1 MQQPAIRRTAVRA
14 NNAVTGYPARH
25 ESAPRTA
32 GGDSHWRWL
41 PSLYFA
47 QGLPYIVVTGVSV
60 IMYKRLGLSNT
71 DIALYTS
78 WFYLPWIL
86 KPFWSPLVDLLK
98 TRRYWIV
105 AMQFCVGAALGG
117 IALTVPTDHSLQYTL
132 LLFWLL
138 AFSSA
143 THDIAADG
151 FYMLALSKHDQAWFV
166 GVRNT
171 FFRLAMISGQG
182 LLVVVAGYL
191 ESASFLGNSVPLAW
205 SYTFLMACAV
215 FLLLAAFHG
224 RSLPRPGKDTA
235 GRRLTPSTL
244 LPEFIETFV
253 SFFRKK
259 HIGVI
264 LAFLLLYRFSEAQL
278 VKISAP
284 FLLDPRAA
292 GGLALSTT
300 EVGVATGVT
309 GVVMLLIG
317 GLAGGFLAARNGL
330 RYWLLWMVAAINVP
344 NAVYALLAYTLPS
357 SFAVVNVAVAVEQFG
372 YGFGFTAFTLYMLY
386 VADGPHRTAHF
397 AICTGF
403 MALGMMIPGMFSGW
417 LQEMIGY
424 RYFFVWI
431 LAATIPSFIVTR
443 LIPLDADFGK
453 PASDIEEPEP

>member
-1 MQQPAIRRTAVRA
+1 MRRECD
-14 NNAVTGYPARH
+14 G
-25 ESAPRTA
+25 PR
-32 GGDSHWRWL
+32 GGHWRWL

-47 QGLPYIVVTGVSV
+47 QGLPYIIVTSVSV

-71 DIALYTS
+71 EAALYTS

-98 TRRYWIV
+98 TKRYWIV
-105 AMQFCVGAALGG
+105 AMQICIGAALGG
-117 IALTVPTDHSLQYTL
+117 IALTVPTGLFLQYTL

-138 AFSSA
+138 AFGSA

-151 FYMLALSKHDQAWFV
+151 FYMLALSKHEQAWFV
-166 GVRNT
+166 GVRNS

-182 LLVVVAGYL
+182 LLVIVAGYL
-191 ESASFLGNSVPLAW
+191 ESAGFLGNSVPLAW
-205 SYTFLMACAV
+205 SCTFLLACAV
-215 FLLLAAFHG
+215 FLVLAGFHG
-224 RSLPRPGKDTA
+224 RSLPRPDADTA
-235 GRRLTPSTL
+235 GRQQTL
-244 LPEFIETFV
+244 SSLMPDFIETFT
-253 SFFRKK
+253 SFFRKEQ
-259 HIGVI
+259 IGII

-300 EVGVATGVT
+300 EVGIATGVT
-309 GVVMLLIG
+309 GVMMLLLG
-317 GLAGGFLAARNGL
+317 GLTGGFLAARNGL
-330 RYWLLWMVAAINVP
+330 RYWLLAMVAAINLP
-344 NAVYALLAYTLPS
+344 NAVYAILAHTLPT
-357 SFAVVNVAVAVEQFG
+357 SFTAINVAVAVEQFG

-417 LQEMIGY
+417 LQELVGY
-424 RYFFVWI
+424 RYFFLWI
-431 LAATIPSFIVTR
+431 LIATIPSFIVTL

-453 PASDIEEPEP
+453 PAEDIEEPKV